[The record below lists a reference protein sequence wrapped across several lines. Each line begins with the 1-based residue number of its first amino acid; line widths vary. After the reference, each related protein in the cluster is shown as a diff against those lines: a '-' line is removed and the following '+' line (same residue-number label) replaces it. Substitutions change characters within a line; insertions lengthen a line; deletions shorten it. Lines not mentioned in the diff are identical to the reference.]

1 MAVVVS
7 VMVVVAVAVAVAV
20 AVVVAAMWLCGSVAI
35 EYSQMMDGC
44 DAPRGDDGVALDPG
58 DPGGWLLNMQRG
70 QTVPSREPAGGS
82 LLLCVS
88 AALLGTPTPTP
99 TRVLILLAA
108 WLCMAGWRV
117 QRCTTTS

>member
-1 MAVVVS
+1 VAVVVS
-7 VMVVVAVAVAVAV
+7 VV
-20 AVVVAAMWLCGSVAI
+20 VVVAAMWLCGYVAI

-88 AALLGTPTPTP
+88 AALLGTPT
-99 TRVLILLAA
+99 RVLILLAA
-108 WLCMAGWRV
+108 WLCMAGWWV
-117 QRCTTTS
+117 PRCTTTS